1 MLPHRFRVPIRGHG
15 TRQQASTVVYSTSL
29 NTWRHGEPTP
39 VRLWTRWGKLWVLML
54 VVAALARAAQAGQTD
69 EAGADKSRYNLFNPT
84 PADQLREMA
93 TDGPG
98 ATESPYTVDAGHFQ
112 IEMSFVDYTSEK
124 DTFDGETYRLDWLAV
139 APLTLKVGVLNSL
152 DLQLLLEPYNHVY
165 ERLDD
170 EYRTTR
176 HGFGDTTLRLKYN
189 VWGNDAGS
197 TALAVMPFVQFPTS
211 QDHLESDI
219 VEAGLIV
226 PFAAELPWDFYLGLT
241 SRFVS
246 AQDILGGEG
255 RHAEFGNSLAV
266 GHQILGDLDGYVEFF
281 SNVSTEREVGW
292 VGTFD
297 TGVIY
302 WLSDNLQLNA
312 GANIGVTKWAD
323 DWNLF
328 AGVAWRF

>member
-1 MLPHRFRVPIRGHG
+1 MICFTKL
-15 TRQQASTVVYSTSL
+15 L
-29 NTWRHGEPTP
+29 TP
-39 VRLWTRWGKLWVLML
+39 RSKAQVWVLA
-54 VVAALARAAQAGQTD
+54 VVAVTCAAQARQTD
-69 EAGADKSRYNLFNPT
+69 EGGADKSRYNLFNPT
-84 PADQLREMA
+84 PQDQLRELT

-98 ATESPYTVDAGHFQ
+98 ATESPYTVDAGHCQ

-139 APLTLKVGVLNSL
+139 APMTLKVGLLNSL

-170 EYRTTR
+170 EYRLTR
-176 HGFGDTTLRLKYN
+176 HGFGDTALRLKYN

-226 PFAAELPWDFYLGLT
+226 PFAADLPWDFYLGLT

-246 AQDILGGEG
+246 AQDILGGED
-255 RHAEFGNSLAV
+255 RHAEFGNSIALV
-266 GHQILGDLDGYVEFF
+266 HQIIGDLDGYVEFF
-281 SNVSTEREVGW
+281 SNVSTERDVGW

-297 TGVIY
+297 TGLIY
-302 WLSDNLQLNA
+302 WLSDNLQLN
-312 GANIGVTKWAD
+312 GGVNVGVTKWAD

-328 AGVAWRF
+328 AGLAWRF